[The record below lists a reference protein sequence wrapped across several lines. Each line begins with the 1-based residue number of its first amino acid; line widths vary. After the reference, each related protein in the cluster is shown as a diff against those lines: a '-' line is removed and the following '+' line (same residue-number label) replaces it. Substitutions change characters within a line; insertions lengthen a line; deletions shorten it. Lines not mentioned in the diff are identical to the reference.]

1 MANSP
6 RLSVLIALSDLLKTM
21 TPANGWGYDLSESVF
36 RGRSKFGEDDPE
48 TMVSILEAPKPDY
61 GLTSGEN
68 GGHRKEE
75 WNLLLQ
81 GWCPED
87 HDNPTDPAHE
97 MMWAVEQLLNK
108 VIAVDGRSGNPKYPA
123 EYMLGNKITGF
134 AFGPGV
140 VRPATEGISN
150 RAFFYL
156 PVRVGLVTRN
166 G

>member
-6 RLSVLIALSDLLKTM
+6 RLNVLIALSDLLKTI
-21 TPANGWGYDLSESVF
+21 TPANGYTYDVSTAVF
-36 RGRSKFGEDDPE
+36 RGVSRFGDESPE
-48 TMVSILEAPKPDY
+48 TMISLLEAPKPDY
-61 GLTSGEN
+61 GSFAGEN
-68 GGHRKEE
+68 NGHRKEE

-81 GWCPED
+81 GWCPENAENPS
-87 HDNPTDPAHE
+87 DNAHE
-97 MMWAVEQLLNK
+97 MMWDVEQCLNR
-108 VIAVDGRSGNPKYPA
+108 VIAVNTRNGNPLYP
-123 EYMLGNKITGF
+123 EHYMLDKTISSF

-156 PVRVGLVTRN
+156 PVRIGLVTRN

>member
-6 RLSVLIALSDLLKTM
+6 RLNVLIALTNLLKTM
-21 TPANGWGYDLSESVF
+21 TPANNWSHDLSNAVF

-61 GLTSGEN
+61 GITAGELSQQ
-68 GGHRKEE
+68 RKEE

-81 GWCPED
+81 GWCPDDEL
-87 HDNPTDPAHE
+87 NPTDNAHE
-97 MMWAVEQLLNK
+97 MMWEVEQLLNK
-108 VIAVDGRSGNPKYPA
+108 VVALDKHGNPKYPN
-123 EYMLGNKITGF
+123 EYLLGRQIANL

-140 VRPATEGISN
+140 VRPPTEGISS

-156 PVRVGLVTRN
+156 PVRISLVTSN

>member
-6 RLSVLIALSDLLKTM
+6 RLNVMIALCDLLKTL
-21 TPANGWGYDLSESVF
+21 TPANDWPYDLSQAVF
-36 RGRSKFGEDDPE
+36 RGRSKFDENDPDV
-48 TMVSILEAPKPDY
+48 MVSILEAPKPDY
-61 GLTSGEN
+61 GLSAGEN
-68 GGHRKEE
+68 GGQRKEE

-81 GWCPED
+81 GWCPD
-87 HDNPTDPAHE
+87 DPVNPTDNAHE

-108 VIAVDGRSGNPKYPA
+108 VIAVDSRSGNPKYPPV
-123 EYMLGNKITGF
+123 YMLGGLIVSF

>member
-6 RLSVLIALSDLLKTM
+6 RLNVLIALSDLLKTM
-21 TPANGWGYDLSESVF
+21 TPANDWPYDLSVSVF

-61 GLTSGEN
+61 GLTAGES

-87 HDNPTDPAHE
+87 HSNPTDPAHE

-108 VIAVDGRSGNPKYPA
+108 VIAVDGRNGNPKYPST
-123 EYMLGNKITGF
+123 YMLGGLIASF